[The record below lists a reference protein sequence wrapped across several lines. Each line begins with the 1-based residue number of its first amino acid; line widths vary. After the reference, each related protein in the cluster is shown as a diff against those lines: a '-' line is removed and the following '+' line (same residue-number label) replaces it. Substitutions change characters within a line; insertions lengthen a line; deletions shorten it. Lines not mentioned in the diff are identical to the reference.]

1 MIMKFNELVKQKD
14 LRIIA
19 AGGNGDPDISGIT
32 CDSRTVEKGDLFVA
46 IPGTK
51 TQGDAYVADAL
62 RRGAAAVV
70 SGSKLNGASV
80 PWAQVENPRRA
91 LGLLGKALWGVN
103 VDAMQVVGITGTN
116 GKTTTAHLFTK
127 LFEQRF
133 GPEHVW
139 MFGTIDFKLGSRRQ
153 AASHTT
159 PEALDVFRLIGGAA
173 EKVRPQA
180 VVMEVSSH
188 SLALDRVGGLVF
200 DAAVFTNLTQD
211 HLDFHE
217 TMENYY
223 QAKKRLFTDFLKKDG
238 RSVVNIDDPYGRR
251 LAGEIGGS
259 KCLTF
264 GKSKDADVRIVDAEC
279 SWDGTA
285 VELAT
290 QGKRLRVR
298 SALRGFFNVYNL
310 AGFCAGATALSFDG
324 AAIKRACA
332 AIETVP
338 GRMDR
343 VALDAPFS
351 TIVDYAHTPDALVNI
366 LRTSRPLT
374 KGRLICVFGCGGDR
388 DRTKRPLMGKAVAEF
403 SDEAVVTSDNPRS
416 ERPEAIL
423 QEILAGMPLDFP
435 HTVIAD
441 RRQAIKKALAIAR
454 PGDCVVIAG
463 KGHETYQE
471 IQGVKHPFNDKEIV
485 LKAYEELAAHEQG
498 K

>member
-1 MIMKFNELVKQKD
+1 MNFETLLKK
-14 LRIIA
+14 
-19 AGGNGDPDISGIT
+19 AGLTITSSGGSGNPDIWDIT
-32 CDSRTVEKGDLFVA
+32 CDSRTVKNGDLFVA

-51 TQGDAYVADAL
+51 TQGAAYVADAL

-70 SGSKLNGASV
+70 SGSKSSGENV

-91 LGLLGKALWGVN
+91 LGLLGKMLWRVN
-103 VDAMQVVGITGTN
+103 VDAMQLVGITGTN

-133 GPEHVW
+133 DPERVW
-139 MFGTIDFKLGSRRQ
+139 MFGTIDFKLGARRLT
-153 AASHTT
+153 ASHTT

-173 EKVRPQA
+173 ESMVPQA
-180 VVMEVSSH
+180 MVMEVSSH

-211 HLDFHE
+211 HLDFHK
-217 TMENYY
+217 TMEDYY

-238 RSVVNIDDPYGRR
+238 CSVVNIDDPYGRR
-251 LAGEIGGS
+251 LAEEIGGGNRV
-259 KCLTF
+259 TF
-264 GKSKDADVRIVDAEC
+264 GRTEGADVRIVDAEC

-285 VELAT
+285 VELDVR
-290 QGKRLRVR
+290 GKRLKVR
-298 SALRGFFNVYNL
+298 SALRGFFNVYNITGL
-310 AGFCAGATALSFDG
+310 CAGAAALSFDG
-324 AAIKRACA
+324 TAIGRACSEV
-332 AIETVP
+332 ETVP

-343 VALDAPFS
+343 VALEAPFS
-351 TIVDYAHTPDALVNI
+351 VIVDYAHSPDALVNI

-416 ERPEAIL
+416 ERPAAIID
-423 QEILAGMPLDFP
+423 EILAGMPLDFP
-435 HTVIAD
+435 QTVIED
-441 RRQAIKKALAIAR
+441 RREAIRKGLAIAR
-454 PGDCVVIAG
+454 AGDCVVIAG

-471 IQGVKHPFNDKEIV
+471 IKGVRHPFNDKEIV
-485 LKAYEELAAHEQG
+485 YTTYEEIAAHAQV